1 MVPNPSSPGVPK
13 TASPEAEVWVKRF
26 LPMLLSPEGLM
37 NLANWM
43 VPISV
48 TAVEPGEVTVVVP
61 SVPMVTLVA
70 SAGIVRGGSMG

>member
-1 MVPNPSSPGVPK
+1 M
-13 TASPEAEVWVKRF
+13 KRF

-37 NLANWM
+37 NLASWM

-61 SVPMVTLVA
+61 SVPIPYRVTVRA
-70 SAGIVRGGSMG
+70 S